1 MHKII
6 LKFFSDKRIP
16 DSRTVKVNAEMN

>member
-6 LKFFSDKRIP
+6 FQFFSDKRIP
-16 DSRTVKVNAEMN
+16 DSRTVKINAEMN